1 MLNRIILIL
10 NTQKLT
16 IGEFTEGSS
25 SYRADDL
32 LPSYDESGT
41 YDSWS
46 SDGYFPTDGYT
57 VITFPLNKYMDC
69 TVKDNTVESY
79 GFAYSSA
86 EITRIKGTIT
96 ILK

>member
-1 MLNRIILIL
+1 MRFALKVCEFRCEHTFDPHFCSYFPLKNTLFIL
-10 NTQKLT
+10 
-16 IGEFTEGSS
+16 
-25 SYRADDL
+25 YR
-32 LPSYDESGT
+32 GT